1 MDPDRLTVKCVHV
14 DMCSC
19 AHVHV
24 HDATRIR
31 ARIWNQRVRRKAG
44 GVGTKYKI
52 ELQVNAMI
60 SACTRATT
68 TSTQR

>member
-1 MDPDRLTVKCVHV
+1 MYVTVLYLTP
-14 DMCSC
+14 
-19 AHVHV
+19 
-24 HDATRIR
+24 
-31 ARIWNQRVRRKAG
+31 NQRVRRKAG
-44 GVGTKYKI
+44 GNVGTKYKI